1 MKIQVNS
8 QVISLIKNDDYQEV
22 NAFLEQEFT
31 KIGIL
36 VDTNTHQQCLP
47 RLLARLKTEIPI
59 EIIEIPA
66 GEQEKDLETCM
77 GIWESLSDLDFDRNS
92 LLINLGGGVLTDIGG
107 FVAAAFKRGISF
119 INIPTTLLAMVDA
132 AVGGKTGV
140 NLGALKNQI
149 GVIEPA
155 DLVVIDSSYLQTLSS
170 QEMRSGLAE
179 MLKHGLI
186 ADEAY
191 WRELGGLS
199 EKGLEDLDDLIV
211 RSIQIKSEIV
221 ARDPH
226 EKGLRKSLNFGHT
239 LGHAIES
246 FFLASEEKP
255 KLLNGEAVAIGM
267 LMESYIS
274 SRILDLS
281 PQRVQEISRRLL
293 GLYSRVEISQ
303 QEWKQIL
310 DLLKY
315 DKKNKGGRIN
325 FVLLRDIADPSLDCE
340 VTPEILEDA
349 YQYYTSTE

>member
-1 MKIQVNS
+1 MKVQVNS
-8 QVISLIKNDDYQEV
+8 QAISIIKNDDYKEV
-22 NAFLEQEFT
+22 NTYLERGFT

-36 VDTNTHQQCLP
+36 VDTNTHEKCLP
-47 RLLARLKTEIPI
+47 RLLARLQTQTPI

-66 GEQEKDLETCM
+66 GEEEKELSTCI
-77 GIWESLSDLDFDRNS
+77 GIWESLSELDFDRNS

-155 DLVVIDSSYLQTLSS
+155 DLVIIDSVFLRTLSS
-170 QEMRSGLAE
+170 REMRSGLAE

-191 WRELGGLS
+191 WQELGTLS
-199 EKGLEDLDDLIV
+199 EKGLEDLDDLII
-211 RSIQIKSEIV
+211 RSISIKSDIV
-221 ARDPH
+221 ARDPR
-226 EKGLRKSLNFGHT
+226 EKGVRKSLNFGHT

-246 FFLASEEKP
+246 YFLSHPAKE
-255 KLLNGEAVAIGM
+255 KLLHGEAIAIGM

-274 SRILDLS
+274 SELLDLS
-281 PQRVQEISRRLL
+281 QHRVEEISKRLL
-293 GLYSRVEISQ
+293 ALYPRVPISRQDWE
-303 QEWKQIL
+303 QIL
-310 DLLKY
+310 FLLRH
-315 DKKNKGGRIN
+315 DKKNKGSRIN
-325 FVLLRDIADPSLDCE
+325 FALLQDIGKPSLDCE
-340 VTPEILEDA
+340 VAQEILENA
-349 YQYYTSTE
+349 YKYYASIE

>member
-8 QVISLIKNDDYQEV
+8 QAISLIKNDDYKQV
-22 NAFLEQEFT
+22 NSFLEKGFT

-36 VDTNTHQQCLP
+36 VDTNTHQECLP
-47 RLLARLKTEIPI
+47 RLLARLHTETPI

-66 GEQEKDLETCM
+66 GEQEKELDTCI

-107 FVAAAFKRGISF
+107 FVAATFKRGISF

-155 DLVVIDSSYLQTLSS
+155 DLVVIDSSYLQTLSA

-191 WRELGGLS
+191 WRELGSLS

-211 RSIQIKSEIV
+211 HSIQIKSEIV
-221 ARDPH
+221 AQDPH

-246 FFLASEEKP
+246 HFLASEDKP
-255 KLLNGEAVAIGM
+255 KLLHGEAVAIGM

-274 SRILDLS
+274 SELLDLP
-281 PQRVQEISRRLL
+281 PQRLEEISKRLL
-293 GLYSRVEISQ
+293 NLYPRVAISSGD
-303 QEWKQIL
+303 WKQIL

-325 FVLLRDIADPSLDCE
+325 FVLLSDIGDPRLDCA

-349 YQYYTSTE
+349 YKYYTSTE

>member
-8 QVISLIKNDDYQEV
+8 QAISLIKNDDYREV
-22 NAFLEQEFT
+22 NTYLKQGFT

-36 VDTNTHQQCLP
+36 VDTNTHQECLP
-47 RLLARLKTEIPI
+47 RLLARMQTDTPI

-66 GEQEKDLETCM
+66 GEQEKELGTCI

-107 FVAAAFKRGISF
+107 FVAATFKRGISF

-140 NLGALKNQI
+140 NLGSLKNQI

-155 DLVVIDSSYLQTLSS
+155 DLVVIDSSYLQTLSA

-191 WRELGGLS
+191 WRELGALS
-199 EKGLEDLDDLIV
+199 EKGLEDLDELIV
-211 RSIQIKSEIV
+211 RSIKIKSEIV
-221 ARDPH
+221 DQDPQ

-246 FFLASEEKP
+246 FFLSNPDKP
-255 KLLNGEAVAIGM
+255 KLLHGEAVAIGM

-274 SRILDLS
+274 SELLDLS
-281 PQRVQEISRRLL
+281 PHRVDEISKRLL
-293 GLYSRVEISQ
+293 ALYPRVHISEQ
-303 QEWKQIL
+303 DWKQIL

-325 FVLLRDIADPSLDCE
+325 FVLLHQIGKPSLDCE
-340 VTPEILEDA
+340 VAPEVLEEA
-349 YQYYTSTE
+349 YKYYTGAE